1 MSAEATKCEHSM
13 PPEAGRG
20 LRSSKPLAVLPAH
33 VTPCLPGDRMRRRF
47 SVAALT
53 HHSGPAGR
61 PVVPDDVSPALQHHS
76 MPAESRAWTRTRLS
90 PCPCCP
96 SAAHA
101 RRESGVDP
109 KTPLPRA
116 GDHVAPA
123 GGPAAAVTRLVPDRI
138 SRASRWPGQA
148 SGAMPTRR
156 HPGNYFLF
164 LREQETRRHL
174 LCPTNEP
181 MGRII
186 PWELGAW
193 RRGGD
198 PQSVRPHHPARARF
212 PVLRQCFRDWWQAS
226 SPTSRRSGLLLSK
239 RGVRRPPRRAS
250 RGPGLDEPFGVPA
263 VPQGVG
269 AAERE

>member
-1 MSAEATKCEHSM
+1 
-13 PPEAGRG
+13 
-20 LRSSKPLAVLPAH
+20 
-33 VTPCLPGDRMRRRF
+33 MRCRARP
-47 SVAALT
+47 SL
-53 HHSGPAGR
+53 GPAGR

-76 MPAESRAWTRTRLS
+76 MPTESRAWTRTRSS

-101 RRESGVDP
+101 RREFGVDP
-109 KTPLPRA
+109 KTPLPGA

-138 SRASRWPGQA
+138 SRASSGHVRGCLVRGFGVLISRASRWPGQA

-156 HPGNYFLF
+156 HPGNYFL
-164 LREQETRRHL
+164 REQETRRHL
-174 LCPTNEP
+174 LYPTNEP

-198 PQSVRPHHPARARF
+198 PQSVRLHHPARARF
-212 PVLRQCFRDWWQAS
+212 PALRQCFRGWWQAS

-250 RGPGLDEPFGVPA
+250 RGPGLDESFGVPA